1 MENEARPPGVTAY
14 RSFIVRS
21 VSLVVLTLAG
31 ATSAAAA
38 QTPQGAPHV
47 VITPA
52 NRSVVAGETL
62 QLRAQLVDAN
72 GQPVPNA
79 KITFRLAGAPFEG
92 SVDTTGL
99 VRSGAT
105 GTLPVA
111 AIALVPGEKPVVQ
124 RFEITMVAGAP
135 ARVEVSPT
143 PARLLVGQ
151 RLHLGASVFSKAN
164 DPRADR
170 VQWNSS
176 MPAVVKVGADGALQA
191 VAPGK
196 AVISATAGAAATRM
210 PVEVVAGT
218 VRSVEISPA
227 SVQVRTGDVVRFKA
241 VVKDAS
247 GREIIGLMPSWLF
260 TPGKGMID
268 PDGAFVAYEPG
279 SYQVTANFGIG
290 SADAMVIAVDR
301 DVKRP
306 VKVVGKLLRTAFAT
320 GEVWIHPNGNVAYLT
335 TELGGDRV
343 YAIDI
348 SNPASPT
355 VADSIII
362 NARGINDVM
371 TTADGNYMVMTREGA
386 ADRKNG
392 IVIADTHD
400 PLHPKQISEFTDGV
414 TAGVHSTFIHRQDKY
429 GTHIYLTNDG
439 TGALHVIDISDPY
452 HPKQVSTWAPR
463 QSDAGRMLH
472 DIDVQNGLLYGAWWN
487 DGLVILDVGNG
498 IKGGTPSNP
507 KLVSQYKYDLNALYR
522 GVEKEGG
529 KGFIRGTHT
538 AWRYRNYVLIADEVF
553 GNDAAATLFNWS
565 PSRAHGRLQVLDVSD
580 IEHPKSVAWYE
591 PEYGGVHNVWVAGD
605 TLYMGAYNAGFHAFD
620 LSGELRGDLKA
631 QGREIGEFMPADP
644 GAKVP
649 NAPMTWGVVVNK
661 KDGLAYVNDFNS
673 GLWALRIEPKPK
685 PVP

>member
-1 MENEARPPGVTAY
+1 MQEFRLAGVMLAIAVTPVAAQVQQGAL
-14 RSFIVRS
+14 R
-21 VSLVVLTLAG
+21 LVV
-31 ATSAAAA
+31 
-38 QTPQGAPHV
+38 
-47 VITPA
+47 TPA
-52 NRSVVAGETL
+52 TRTVVAGETL
-62 QLRAQLVDAN
+62 QLTAQLLDAN
-72 GQPVPNA
+72 GQSVPNA
-79 KITFRLAGAPFEG
+79 KITFRAAGAPFEG
-92 SVDTTGL
+92 TVDTTGL

-111 AIALVPGEKPVVQ
+111 AIALIPGQKPVVQ
-124 RFEITMVAGAP
+124 RFEVAMVAGAA
-135 ARVEVSPT
+135 ARIDVWPRPS
-143 PARLLVGQ
+143 RLLPGQ
-151 RLHLGASVFSKAN
+151 RMRLGASVYSRSN
-164 DPRADR
+164 DPRADK
-170 VQWNSS
+170 VQWSS
-176 MPAVVKVGADGALQA
+176 STPGVVKIGPDGALQA
-191 VAPGK
+191 VAAGK
-196 AVISATAGAAATRM
+196 AVISASDGAAITRV
-210 PVEVVAGT
+210 PVEVIAAQVA
-218 VRSVEISPA
+218 SVEVQPA
-227 SVQVRTGDVVRFKA
+227 AAQVRTGDVVRFKA
-241 VVKDAS
+241 VVKDAA
-247 GREIIGLMPSWLF
+247 GREISGLTPSWLF
-260 TPGKGMID
+260 TPGKGMVD

-279 SYQVTANFGIG
+279 NYQVTANFGTR
-290 SADAMVIAVDR
+290 SADALVTAADR

-306 VKVVGKLLRTAFAT
+306 VKVVGKLLRTAFPT
-320 GEVWIHPNGNVAYLT
+320 SEVWLHPNGNVAYLGT
-335 TELGGDRV
+335 HLGGDRV
-343 YAIDI
+343 YAVDI
-348 SNPASPT
+348 SNPANPT
-355 VADSIII
+355 IVDSIVV
-362 NARGINDVM
+362 NAREINDMM
-371 TTADGNYMVMTREGA
+371 TTPDGNYMVLTREGA

-414 TAGVHSTFIHRQDKY
+414 TAGVHSTFINSQAKY

-472 DIDVQNGLLYGAWWN
+472 DIDVQDGLLYGAWWN

-498 IKGGTPSNP
+498 IKGGTPSAP
-507 KLVSQYKYDLNALYR
+507 KLVSQYKYDLNTLYKD
-522 GVEKEGG
+522 VEKEGG

-553 GNDAAATLFNWS
+553 SNDAAATLYNWS

-631 QGREIGEFMPADP
+631 QGREIVEFMPGDP

-649 NAPMTWGVVVNK
+649 NSPMTWGVVVNR